1 MGLWRLSDFDAS
13 RSMSMHPSL
22 RVIIDPQV
30 LIADVP
36 NSQRHFDWLF
46 AMKRWLVEKQMRTAV
61 DISTER

>member
-1 MGLWRLSDFDAS
+1 MGLWRLSDAS

-36 NSQRHFDWLF
+36 KFAASFRQIICDETLVSRETNANSR
-46 AMKRWLVEKQMRTAV
+46 
-61 DISTER
+61 

>member
-36 NSQRHFDWLF
+36 KF
-46 AMKRWLVEKQMRTAV
+46 AASFRLVVCDETLVSRETNANC
-61 DISTER
+61 R